1 MKRTAEFWMR
11 ISITLFFILL
21 ALSAPIIFFPFG
33 ISLILSILLTPLAQK
48 LYKWIN
54 MTGIKNIPYDIP
66 IIISF
71 GIFIGIIY
79 LIAIHIFVPFI
90 TELRAFTRSIPATF
104 SALQS
109 AIPEL
114 EAAYHL
120 SLLPAEAQGFI
131 APHFTQAPNTLST
144 LLALRLAQFSL
155 SAIFSFASTVI
166 ELIVVPFITFY
177 MMKKGRTFSNKF
189 AELFPERYH
198 AHIKNLFKEIHFVLK
213 AYIHGQLLL
222 SVLMAFLVFIGMWI
236 MDIPYPLVIGL
247 LAGVVE
253 MVPIIGPI
261 IGAVPP
267 ILLGLLQ
274 GSSVMIQVIIFYV
287 VVQQLDSHFIM
298 PKLMG
303 SIIEVHPVAII
314 AGVLIGGSLKGILG
328 MMIAVPAVAVLQ
340 ILLRHMWYYDR
351 YKVLR

>member
-1 MKRTAEFWMR
+1 
-11 ISITLFFILL
+11 
-21 ALSAPIIFFPFG
+21 
-33 ISLILSILLTPLAQK
+33 
-48 LYKWIN
+48 

-131 APHFTQAPNTLST
+131 AKMIQEIGEYT
-144 LLALRLAQFSL
+144 LRLAQFSL

-213 AYIHGQLLL
+213 HTYMDNFYYRYSWRFSFLLECGL
-222 SVLMAFLVFIGMWI
+222 WIFHTHWLLDFL
-236 MDIPYPLVIGL
+236 PGL
-247 LAGVVE
+247 WRWC
-253 MVPIIGPI
+253 
-261 IGAVPP
+261 
-267 ILLGLLQ
+267 Q
-274 GSSVMIQVIIFYV
+274 S
-287 VVQQLDSHFIM
+287 
-298 PKLMG
+298 
-303 SIIEVHPVAII
+303 
-314 AGVLIGGSLKGILG
+314 
-328 MMIAVPAVAVLQ
+328 
-340 ILLRHMWYYDR
+340 
-351 YKVLR
+351 

>member
-131 APHFTQAPNTLST
+131 AKMIQEIGEYT
-144 LLALRLAQFSL
+144 LRLAQFSL

-253 MVPIIGPI
+253 IVPIIGPI

-287 VVQQLDSHFIM
+287 VVQQLDSHFII

>member
-1 MKRTAEFWMR
+1 MMKRTAEFWMR
-11 ISITLFFILL
+11 IAITLFFILL

-120 SLLPAEAQGFI
+120 FHCKNDSRDRGIYIETCTI
-131 APHFTQAPNTLST
+131 
-144 LLALRLAQFSL
+144 QFVSN
-155 SAIFSFASTVI
+155 IFFCQ
-166 ELIVVPFITFY
+166 Y
-177 MMKKGRTFSNKF
+177 SN
-189 AELFPERYH
+189 
-198 AHIKNLFKEIHFVLK
+198 
-213 AYIHGQLLL
+213 
-222 SVLMAFLVFIGMWI
+222 
-236 MDIPYPLVIGL
+236 
-247 LAGVVE
+247 
-253 MVPIIGPI
+253 
-261 IGAVPP
+261 
-267 ILLGLLQ
+267 
-274 GSSVMIQVIIFYV
+274 
-287 VVQQLDSHFIM
+287 
-298 PKLMG
+298 
-303 SIIEVHPVAII
+303 
-314 AGVLIGGSLKGILG
+314 
-328 MMIAVPAVAVLQ
+328 
-340 ILLRHMWYYDR
+340 
-351 YKVLR
+351 